1 MAGTV
6 SYAGTGALGTI
17 TLDNPPANS
26 YAIEFVQELGHA
38 IRAAG
43 DDPQTRIIV
52 VRSASEKFFSAGA
65 DIKRFLANDVES
77 NMDMI
82 RLAHESLAAI
92 AQSPKL
98 FVAAIAGHALGGG
111 LEIAL
116 ACDVRYAVQGRY
128 RLGTPEVT
136 LGLLPGNGGTQ
147 RLPRLIGVGPALEL
161 LTTGRQ
167 LSPEDALRVGLVSEV
182 FADEA
187 ELRAHVEKLTALAPL
202 AISHIKRAVYEGV
215 QQPLADG
222 LALERELI
230 GDLFESEDAREGLTA
245 FSEKRTPEFVGGRR

>member
-6 SYAGTGALGTI
+6 SYAGAGALGTV

-26 YAIEFVQELGHA
+26 YAIEFVEELGQA

-43 DDPQTRIIV
+43 DDPQTRIIM

-65 DIKRFLANDVES
+65 DIKRFLANDVEA

-111 LEIAL
+111 LEMAL

-128 RLGTPEVT
+128 RVGTPEVT

-147 RLPRLIGVGPALEL
+147 RLPRLIGVGPALEML
-161 LTTGRQ
+161 ATGRQ
-167 LSPEDALRVGLVSEV
+167 LSPDDALRLGLVSEV

-187 ELRAHVEKLTALAPL
+187 TLQAHVEKLTALAPL

-230 GDLFESEDAREGLTA
+230 GDLFESQDAREGLTA
-245 FSEKRTPEFVGGRR
+245 FSEKRTPEFVGGAR